1 MGTSSLQV
9 GASDGEESL
18 DISVIEETQN
28 QPPDNWE
35 DGLGQVDHEFD
46 RELFIEEVRSLP
58 CLWNT
63 SLVGYTDRAIKINA
77 WKKLSSIFNRD
88 GK

>member
-28 QPPDNWE
+28 QPPDNGE
-35 DGLGQVDHEFD
+35 DGLGQVDQEFD

-63 SLVGYTDRAIKINA
+63 SLVGYKDRAIKINA